1 MTWVGIGIIIA
12 IILTIFTVLA
22 GQHLKKP
29 EYETNIA
36 IRGSWILSAL
46 IAFAGWCIWPNL

>member
-12 IILTIFTVLA
+12 IVLTIFTVLA